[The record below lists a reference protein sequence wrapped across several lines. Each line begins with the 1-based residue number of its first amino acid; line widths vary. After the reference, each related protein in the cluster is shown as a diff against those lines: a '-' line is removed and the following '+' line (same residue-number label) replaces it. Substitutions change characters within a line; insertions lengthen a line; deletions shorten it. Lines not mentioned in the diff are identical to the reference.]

1 MPAIEQTQFHG
12 TNTDIVRD
20 RIQELKARAAE
31 GLDDAMNIVSKNLG
45 REEAKS
51 AENSLAGLGEGLT
64 SQDAAIHTLDPLK
77 VLDLISDPFE
87 ND

>member
-31 GLDDAMNIVSKNLG
+31 GLDDALNLVAKNLG
-45 REEAKS
+45 REEAKV
-51 AENSLAGLGEGLT
+51 AENSLAGLGEEL
-64 SQDAAIHTLDPLK
+64 SNQEAAMHSLDPLK

-87 ND
+87 DD

>member
-12 TNTDIVRD
+12 THTDIVRD

-31 GLDDAMNIVSKNLG
+31 GLDDAMNIVAKNLG

-51 AENSLAGLGEGLT
+51 AENQLAGLDQEL
-64 SQDAAIHTLDPLK
+64 SVQDTAIHALDPLK

-87 ND
+87 DD